1 MKGQTPDRV
10 TNGGQYQ
17 QTNLLHETH
26 VLPGA
31 TDGDGR
37 EKQLSDGVGRR
48 LQCGDHLPVK
58 T

>member
-1 MKGQTPDRV
+1 MGFSAAV
-10 TNGGQYQ
+10 ANGGEGEHQD
-17 QTNLLHETH
+17 TNLLHETH

-48 LQCGDHLPVK
+48 LQCGNHLPAI